1 MLARGWLII
10 IDEGSWMSEL
20 VSYSFSDGVAVLALD
35 NGKANALSP
44 ELFEAFNA
52 ALDRAEQDRA
62 VVVIKGKEGIF
73 SGGYDL
79 KVMTSSPEAAKGLV
93 AIGSTLSRRL
103 LAHPYPVVAMCTG
116 HAIAKGA
123 FLLLSCDYRI
133 GVQGPFKIGLNEVA
147 IGMTMHHAG
156 IELARARLTNS
167 AFNRSVINAEMFSPE
182 QAVEAGFLDRAVP
195 AEELEAEAMAIA
207 SQLTQLNMTA
217 HRKTKLKARKG
228 LLELLDWAIDEDKH
242 HNL

>member
-1 MLARGWLII
+1 MLLQPLGHQ
-10 IDEGSWMSEL
+10 L
-20 VSYSFSDGVAVLALD
+20 VSYSFSDGVALLSLD

-103 LAHPYPVVAMCTG
+103 LAHPFPVVAMCTG

-123 FLLLSCDYRI
+123 FLLLSADYRI

-147 IGMTMHHAG
+147 IGMTMHHVG

-167 AFNRSVINAEMFSPE
+167 AFTRSVINAELFSPE
-182 QAVEAGFLDRAVP
+182 DAVTAGFLDRVVP
-195 AEELEAEAMAIA
+195 AEALESEAMAMA
-207 SQLTQLNMTA
+207 AQLAKLNMTA
-217 HRKTKLKARKG
+217 HRNTKRKSRKA
-228 LLELLDWAIDEDKH
+228 LLELLDESIEEDKL

>member
-1 MLARGWLII
+1 ASN
-10 IDEGSWMSEL
+10 DEGFVMSEL
-20 VSYSFSDGVAVLALD
+20 VSYSFSDGIARLGLD

-44 ELFEAFNA
+44 EVFEALNT

-62 VVVIKGKEGIF
+62 VVVISGKPGIF

-79 KVMTSSPEAAKGLV
+79 KVMTASPEAAKSLV
-93 AIGSTLSRRL
+93 SIGSSLSRRL
-103 LAHPYPVVAMCTG
+103 LAHPYPVVAVCTG

-167 AFNRSVINAEMFSPE
+167 AFNRSVINAEM
-182 QAVEAGFLDRAVP
+182 
-195 AEELEAEAMAIA
+195 
-207 SQLTQLNMTA
+207 
-217 HRKTKLKARKG
+217 
-228 LLELLDWAIDEDKH
+228 
-242 HNL
+242 